1 MGSRDGE
8 AWTFVTNKRNRQSG
22 KRAPTLAPTTAPAAP
37 QTRTTPNLSVEE
49 IRSDHRKF
57 VQQWVDSKCCNKLKD
72 ITQAKSCHPSP
83 TKAVCLGLGSFDPED
98 GSWQI
103 RRRSHV
109 QLAAFMTF
117 VECVEQLCGRK
128 VRRIFQE
135 PCFTVG
141 DKEFLTSLGHEIV
154 DSPKGFEE
162 ISEDSIVFGIHLYRN
177 IYSAA
182 IEKAL
187 PAIFIGTGYDVWER
201 YADSKDSSWARMRQ
215 LHDSCDT
222 LPFPDDKDFYPTFTS
237 TTIHWL
243 RPNQDPSDEI
253 SNIIGSLSLE
263 GSES

>member
-1 MGSRDGE
+1 MGSQDGEE

-177 IYSAA
+177 IYSVA

-201 YADSKDSSWARMRQ
+201 YGSRASCTQTRKILVGRECGNYMILAIHFHFQMTKTFIQLSQAPQYTGSGPIKIRQ
-215 LHDSCDT
+215 MKFQT
-222 LPFPDDKDFYPTFTS
+222 L
-237 TTIHWL
+237 
-243 RPNQDPSDEI
+243 
-253 SNIIGSLSLE
+253 
-263 GSES
+263 